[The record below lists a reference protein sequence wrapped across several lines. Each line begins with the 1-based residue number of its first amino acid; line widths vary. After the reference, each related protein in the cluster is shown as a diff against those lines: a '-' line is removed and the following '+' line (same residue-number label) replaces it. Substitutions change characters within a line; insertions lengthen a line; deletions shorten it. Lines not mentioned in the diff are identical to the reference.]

1 MVEVNMR
8 QVQVTVLGIFVLI
21 FALVIWF
28 TSSGYYKKKEY
39 LDFKKIEFKATL
51 ASKIDKHPTRG
62 NEIYLNNGPQL
73 IVYRKLFDKLRVG
86 GSIVKKANSDS
97 IHFHTA
103 NGIIID
109 DYNAFK
115 RKKYLESLK

>member
-21 FALVIWF
+21 FALIIWL

-39 LDFKKIEFKATL
+39 LDFKKMEFKATL

-62 NEIYLNNGPQL
+62 NEIYLNNGPYL

-86 GSIVKKANSDS
+86 DSIIKKANSDS
-97 IHFHTA
+97 IYFHTT